1 MNDSSLVTDLNRP
14 RRQKNTEEFGS
25 SLCFCF
31 REKISPF
38 SDPTKITL
46 LDPNPL

>member
-1 MNDSSLVTDLNRP
+1 MNGSSSTTDLNRP

-31 REKISPF
+31 CGKKYP
-38 SDPTKITL
+38 L
-46 LDPNPL
+46 LLPPIPQK